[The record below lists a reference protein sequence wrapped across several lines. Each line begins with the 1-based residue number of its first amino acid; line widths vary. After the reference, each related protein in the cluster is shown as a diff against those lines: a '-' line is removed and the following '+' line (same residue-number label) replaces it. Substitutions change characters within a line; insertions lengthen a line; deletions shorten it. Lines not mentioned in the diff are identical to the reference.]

1 MRERA
6 ASFEEELGEQKQVL
20 EKTRRDLMAT
30 KEEFQAA
37 VQEGQAYRQQAQ
49 KLDVELEAAREQEK
63 MLSDQ
68 VQWPLA
74 VFVCQCW

>member
-1 MRERA
+1 MELKTIRERA

-68 VQWPLA
+68 VQ
-74 VFVCQCW
+74 

>member
-68 VQWPLA
+68 VQWLLA
-74 VFVCQCW
+74 VFVCECG